1 MEKIWECK
9 YLFILDDKIGKIK
22 AALFVKEQGTML
34 DNALK
39 INMQIVV
46 EDKEVMKNIIEEVDK
61 EMTEGKNL

>member
-1 MEKIWECK
+1 M
-9 YLFILDDKIGKIK
+9 
-22 AALFVKEQGTML
+22 FVKEQGTML